1 MYLLKILHGLLL
13 VYLMLL
19 SARVI
24 LSWFRGSVSGRAWE
38 LLTSITDPYLSIFSR
53 LRFLRQ
59 GMLDFTPIAAF
70 LVLVV
75 SLNLVNAIL
84 LTGTITLGLV
94 LASLLDAVWSGV
106 SFLIFFFMVLAIAK
120 VVIATMLR
128 GRETTFSRAVT
139 MMVQP
144 LVNLVAKNLPL
155 KMRLSELQYVAL
167 TVVLLFVLNLL
178 LRALIHRLS
187 ALLLNLPF

>member
-1 MYLLKILHGLLL
+1 MYFLKILHGLLL

>member
-1 MYLLKILHGLLL
+1 MDFLKILHGLLL

-38 LLTSITDPYLSIFSR
+38 LLMSITDPYLSIFSR

-75 SLNLVNAIL
+75 SLNMLNTIL

-106 SFLIFFFMVLAIAK
+106 SFLIFFFMVVAIAK
-120 VVIATMLR
+120 VVADTMLR

-144 LVNLVAKNLPL
+144 LVNLVAKNLPV
-155 KMRLSELQYVAL
+155 KKRLSELQYVAL
-167 TVVLLFVLNLL
+167 TIALLFVLNLL
-178 LRALIHRLS
+178 IRALIHRLS
-187 ALLLNLPF
+187 DLLLNLPF

>member
-1 MYLLKILHGLLL
+1 MYFLKILHGLLL

-120 VVIATMLR
+120 VVTDTMLR